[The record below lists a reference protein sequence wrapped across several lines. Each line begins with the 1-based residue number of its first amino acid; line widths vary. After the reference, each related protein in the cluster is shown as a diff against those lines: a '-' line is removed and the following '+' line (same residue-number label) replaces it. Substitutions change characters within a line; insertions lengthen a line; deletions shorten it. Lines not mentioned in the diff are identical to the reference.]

1 MVTTLNYLIKDDRIL
16 LAEKKRGFGKGKIN
30 GVGGKLE
37 VGESVEQAMIR
48 ETFEEIGVKPTRFEK
63 VAVIIFE
70 EYKDDEKFE
79 YPCYVYLT
87 TEWTGDLIESDEMKP
102 MWFYKNR
109 LPFDRMF
116 ADDKLWLERVIVGE
130 KLKCK
135 FCFDKEFNLT
145 NYEIEKI
152 RRLL

>member
-1 MVTTLNYLIKDDRIL
+1 METTLNYLIKDDKIL

-48 ETFEEIGVKPTRFEK
+48 ETFEEIGVTPTRFEN
-63 VAVIIFE
+63 VATIIFE
-70 EYKDDEKFE
+70 EFKNDEKFE
-79 YPCYVYLT
+79 YPCYVFVT
-87 TEWTGDLIESDEMKP
+87 FEWIGELVESDEMKP
-102 MWFYKNR
+102 MWFDKNK
-109 LPFDRMF
+109 LPFEKMF
-116 ADDKLWLERVIVGE
+116 ADDKLWLERVIAGE

-145 NYEIEKI
+145 KYEIEKI
-152 RRLL
+152 